1 MTGPRRGPERR
12 LGRRTDRPQRTLE
25 HVGRPW
31 TAGVGLDV
39 FAVEDRTAQLIWSNL
54 LAGPVTVTVTGPGGD
69 RSARTVPHDGG
80 PGAVELAAL
89 RPGSRHTVEVRAAH
103 DIRARRSL
111 QTQPAAPG
119 EELFRFATMNDLH
132 LGREEHPI
140 HGDGKRPLAEGG
152 AGAPSPA
159 DMAADAT
166 SDALAWGAQAIV
178 VKGDVCDQSYDHF
191 WDQAADLF
199 GNLAV
204 PVWMLPGNHDT
215 GSRRQVEPEVA
226 AAARGLHMSRGVE
239 AVDVAGLKIVM
250 VESGLPGNGWG
261 SMARH
266 GNDVADLVADARA
279 AGVGTFIATHHQAQR
294 YRIPLYWPHGT
305 PGPDAAEF
313 ARSVRAAGTDVLAS
327 SGHTHRCR
335 RRVVAGLTWS
345 EIAATNHFPAVWAG
359 YRVFDGGL
367 MQVVRR
373 TATPRALTWS
383 DQTRQAFNG
392 AWALWSTGTPSDR
405 NFTLP
410 WG

>member
-1 MTGPRRGPERR
+1 MS
-12 LGRRTDRPQRTLE
+12 RPPRTLE
-25 HVGRPW
+25 HVGRPR
-31 TAGVGLDV
+31 TAGVGLDA
-39 FAVEDRTAQLIWSNL
+39 FAVEDRTAQLVWLNL
-54 LAGPVTVTVTGPGGD
+54 PVGPITVTVTGPGGV
-69 RSARTVPHDGG
+69 RFTQTVQHHGG
-80 PGAVELAAL
+80 PGAVEVTGL
-89 RPGSRHTVEVRAAH
+89 RPGSRHTVEVRA
-103 DIRARRSL
+103 DQGISARRSIR
-111 QTQPAAPG
+111 TQPAAPG

-140 HGDGKRPLAEGG
+140 HGDSTRPLSEGG
-152 AGAPSPA
+152 PDAPSPA

-178 VKGDVCDQSYDHF
+178 VKGDVCDQSYEPF
-191 WDQAADLF
+191 WDQAATLF
-199 GNLAV
+199 GDLAI

-215 GSRRQVEPEVA
+215 GSRRQIEPEVA
-226 AAARGLHMSRGVE
+226 AAARGLHMCRGVE

-266 GNDVADLVADARA
+266 GGDVADLVADARA

-294 YRIPLYWPHGT
+294 YRVPLYWPHGT

-313 ARSVRAAGTDVLAS
+313 ARSVVAAGTDLLAS

-335 RRVVAGLTWS
+335 RRTVAGLTWT
-345 EIAATNHFPAVWAG
+345 EVAATNHFPAVWAG
-359 YRVFDGGL
+359 YRVFEGGM

-373 TATPRALTWS
+373 TATPRALSWS
-383 DQTRQAFNG
+383 DQTRRAFNG

-405 NFTLP
+405 NFTLD
-410 WG
+410 WARKV